1 MALVAKSKTKG
12 SRPSRGQENASG
24 LVPNTPLRP
33 PSGATQAWL
42 GVMAIPTR
50 PWAAMAST
58 SGHSAEKWK
67 QLRITRAAMPSSRAC
82 STSSGSPVWKASS
95 E

>member
-12 SRPSRGQENASG
+12 SRPSRGQAKASG
-24 LVPNTPLRP
+24 LVPNTPWRP

-42 GVMAIPTR
+42 GVMAMPTR
-50 PWAAMAST
+50 PSAAMAST

-67 QLRITRAAMPSSRAC
+67 QLRITRAATPSSRAC
-82 STSSGSPVWKASS
+82 STSSGRPVCRASN